1 MDNDCNNKLSAEAES
16 NSQAAS
22 HSGQQATSSHE
33 TQAADHSVPPAI
45 RQSDPQA
52 AGHSGTSVVGGD
64 GPMAGKRVL
73 IVGAGGFIGGFLAAE
88 ALRRG
93 ADVTCMVRESTSRRY
108 LTDQHLR
115 FLVCAS
121 FDDAQSIAKALL
133 SVEWRWDY
141 IIYNLGATKAANF
154 SDFNRVN
161 FAFLRNFLDALRI
174 ADKRPDRLL
183 YMSSLS
189 ALGKGDERGYTPFTD
204 TSIPNPDTRYG
215 LSKMKAE
222 TLLDTT
228 ADIPWTILRPTGV
241 YGPHEQDYLMMV
253 KCIDRHFDF
262 GIGFRRQ
269 MLTFIYVE
277 DLARAVMDAVVSP
290 VTAGRKYIVSEL
302 QSYSQADFRRIVAE
316 ELGTRCV
323 IPVRLPLWVA
333 RIVCA
338 VSEKWGVARLKPSTL
353 NTDKFNILKQRNW
366 QADCSR
372 AVADFGFAPRVSLR
386 EGIREVIRSWRA
398 DEAQKSSDKQ

>member
-16 NSQAAS
+16 NSQDTGRS
-22 HSGQQATSSHE
+22 LPQTIS
-33 TQAADHSVPPAI
+33 
-45 RQSDPQA
+45 QSDTQSASQA
-52 AGHSGTSVVGGD
+52 GLQAMGGD

-108 LTDQHLR
+108 LTDPHLR
-115 FLVCAS
+115 FLVCES

-154 SDFNRVN
+154 SDFNRIN

-228 ADIPWTILRPTGV
+228 ADITWTILRPTGV

-290 VTAGRKYIVSEL
+290 ATAGRKYIVSEL

-372 AVADFGFAPRVSLR
+372 AVADFGFAPRVGLR

-398 DEAQKSSDKQ
+398 DEAQKHSDKQ

>member
-16 NSQAAS
+16 NSQDTGRS
-22 HSGQQATSSHE
+22 LPQTIS
-33 TQAADHSVPPAI
+33 
-45 RQSDPQA
+45 QSDTQSASQA
-52 AGHSGTSVVGGD
+52 GLQAMGGD

-108 LTDQHLR
+108 LTDPHLR
-115 FLVCAS
+115 FLVCES

-154 SDFNRVN
+154 SDFNRIN

-228 ADIPWTILRPTGV
+228 ADITWTILRPTGV

-253 KCIDRHFDF
+253 KCIDRHLDF

-290 VTAGRKYIVSEL
+290 ATGGRKYIVSEL

-372 AVADFGFAPRVSLR
+372 AVADFGFAPRVGLR

-398 DEAQKSSDKQ
+398 DEAQKHSDKQ